1 MKQIR
6 FVLVLAFALS
16 VVAPAARA
24 QESGA
29 SQSDQVAMDA
39 LKHAIRSNRK
49 ALVAVNLGL
58 SKDEAAKF
66 WPIYDRYQ
74 AEMNKV
80 GDRLEAVIKDYIASF
95 PDIPDDQAR
104 KLVDDYLSVEAD
116 RVAVRRKY
124 VADFSGCLPGRKLAR
139 LYQIENKMDAVQRY
153 ELAARIP
160 VVGKDDAPPK

>member
-6 FVLVLAFALS
+6 FMLVLAFALS
-16 VVAPAARA
+16 VVAPAVWA

-66 WPIYDRYQ
+66 WVVVACVVI
-74 AEMNKV
+74 V
-80 GDRLEAVIKDYIASF
+80 GHPCLLPRNATYIEF
-95 PDIPDDQAR
+95 G
-104 KLVDDYLSVEAD
+104 LSL
-116 RVAVRRKY
+116 
-124 VADFSGCLPGRKLAR
+124 S
-139 LYQIENKMDAVQRY
+139 
-153 ELAARIP
+153 
-160 VVGKDDAPPK
+160 